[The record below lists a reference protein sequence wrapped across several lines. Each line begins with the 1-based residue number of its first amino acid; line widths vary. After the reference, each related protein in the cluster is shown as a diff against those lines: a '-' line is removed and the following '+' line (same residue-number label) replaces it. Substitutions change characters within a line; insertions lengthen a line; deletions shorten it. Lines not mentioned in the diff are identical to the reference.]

1 MADTLQSRNL
11 QTDPAETLAA
21 INAIV
26 RAVDARVA
34 DLIAG
39 EDERQRTSI
48 RLIPSENYASPA
60 VRAALA
66 TNFTNKYGEGYP
78 GRRYYQGQE
87 FTDALELE
95 VIARA
100 KALFAYPFANVQ
112 SLSGAPANLA
122 VYSAFLKPFAGKIMA
137 MRLDHGGHLT
147 HGSPVS
153 VTGQWF
159 EVRHYGCNEHDVL
172 DMDEVRRLALEFRPD
187 ILLCGYTAYPR
198 TIDFEAFGAI
208 AREVGAV
215 SLGDVSHIAGLIAG
229 GAHPSPWP
237 HMDVV
242 TFTTHKTLRGPRAA
256 IILAKDEKHAEA
268 LDKAVFPGLQGGPHF
283 NTIAALGVALAEAAT
298 PEFRRYAA
306 GIVANARALAAGLVR
321 RGYHVTSGGTDNHLL
336 LVDVRRSRKLP
347 GKRAA
352 QALEQVAIE
361 LNFNTVP
368 NASEQQKPLF
378 PDGIRLGTPCLTTRG
393 MGVAEMD
400 RVAEFIDRG
409 LTLVK
414 TGKLAAGEGPF
425 TDDAAREVLRSE
437 IQAFAGGFPMFRY

>member
-1 MADTLQSRNL
+1 MAHTPHVP
-11 QTDPAETLAA
+11 TDAA
-21 INAIV
+21 V
-26 RAVDARVA
+26 REIASTVREADPLVA
-34 DLIAG
+34 DLIAR

-87 FTDALELE
+87 FTDALEVE

-100 KALFAYPFANVQ
+100 KDLFGYPFANVQ
-112 SLSGAPANLA
+112 ALSGAPANLA
-122 VYSAFLKPFAGKIMA
+122 VYSAFLKPFAGKLMA

-159 EVRHYGCNEHDVL
+159 EIRHYGCNAQDVL
-172 DMDEVRRLALEFRPD
+172 DMDEIRRAALEFRPD

-198 TIDFEAFGAI
+198 TIDFKAFGEI
-208 AREVGAV
+208 AQECGAL
-215 SLGDVSHIAGLIAG
+215 SLADVSHIAGLIAG

-242 TFTTHKTLRGPRAA
+242 TFTTHKTLRGPRGA
-256 IILAKDEKHAEA
+256 IILSKDEKHADA
-268 LDKAVFPGLQGGPHF
+268 IDKAVFPGLQGGPHF
-283 NTIAALGVALAEAAT
+283 NTIAALGVALAEAKT
-298 PEFRRYAA
+298 PEFKRYAA
-306 GIVANARALAAGLVR
+306 QIVANARALAAALVG
-321 RGYHVTSGGTDNHLL
+321 RGFHVTSGGTDNHLL

-378 PDGIRLGTPCLTTRG
+378 PDGIRLGTPSVTTRG
-393 MGVAEMD
+393 MVEKEMEKVAEY
-400 RVAEFIDRG
+400 IDRA
-409 LTLVK
+409 LALVK
-414 TGKLAAGEGPF
+414 SGKLGQGEDMW
-425 TDDAAREVLRSE
+425 TDAAARDALRAEVQEFSGR
-437 IQAFAGGFPMFRY
+437 FPMFTY